1 DALADGEGKE
11 EAEKEG
17 DSSSWMPR
25 CDLPGAEEILKLTAT
40 ISELQSRCLWSVELD
55 HVVRLLVL
63 AIILLRDRIISVFAI
78 NARSSDALT
87 REGSLGRAGLAL
99 RYAKVIN
106 LAEKLMK
113 YPFMAAGST
122 RRAVRPPDLHDQERR
137 CNASADALASLPRP
151 TPSPLPPIAVSPS
164 TRDELYGLLTSPC
177 GYPSFS
183 FSPCFPS
190 CTSYSC
196 LSPSRDELYGL
207 LTYSTKKD
215 LALRL
220 SRPVTSSKSKET
232 KAEETTS
239 PQTSKGA
246 GKNAEKGKDGEEDE
260 EDDDDDGFTWLKKP
274 SPLNDPRCLGGKGGG
289 GNGGEEEE
297 DEDMEEWERRMRK
310 ALSLL
315 PLLAQHT
322 IAWNDAITVKPSSN
336 RKATRLLRVQVRRY
350 SLIVSF
356 LSHCFVSAFSLSLT
370 HTHPPIAP
378 CFAPSLSRPLSW
390 SLGRPEV
397 YTVALPSNPNP
408 NPSPPP
414 LPRPPPHA
422 PRTLYHTQKAGGD
435 ELLNALVWKGVPVQS
450 PPTHP
455 PRPTVPT
462 PLPCPPDAVPRAE
475 VIDASLLDALEGV
488 SRLVASDASNL
499 TQLNSRKMEAMAAE
513 ARKKL
518 DKTSA
523 DSKKPRVVM
532 ISGIFK
538 PKRAAAGIVHGAP
551 LPMVFE
557 PATEVGKVTEKGKAP
572 ELSPRGAVPLSPT
585 GASAA
590 EPAASFL
597 VKSGSVS
604 APRSV
609 SPAPAPAAAAA
620 AAAAAA
626 GAASA
631 RTRFPTS
638 ASVSVAG
645 SSASPYRSSDLSQKA
660 LRPLP
665 ALPAAAD
672 ASTPGQTAA
681 LPSPSLLAQSLL
693 STSSLPSSQLSS
705 LEAVPPPPPPP
716 SATLPTTPPDSLGSP
731 KSPLKPRPP
740 SQPPVRPPFRGSAA
754 NSVDLSVGGDNPRS
768 PRGVVRAAAEAS
780 GGSAG
785 AGNLDG
791 PPRSPRA
798 YVHFADPPAGLGG
811 ECSGSSSSGSG
822 DRAEAAAVGGF
833 REGATRDGSSSPAS
847 PHGLSRLSPSTPP
860 NSNTTDSSHANRP
873 VSPLGQSH
881 RSTPSITIIPPSHS
895 RVSSTFRAPV
905 PPALLSPTCVIYDA
919 TPKSP
924 APVASLQRLNAR
936 KETRD
941 EPFVTTEGLLA
952 QAQAQAEAETLK
964 AQALKAQAMQAQAEV
979 VKAHALK
986 VKALKAQAQAVK
998 AQAEADGDVQAQA
1011 VPQLQAQVSFSLDR
1025 SIGQDSQSA
1034 STESPK
1040 TRPAAAP
1047 ASAASAAAASAAAS
1061 THLLL
1066 SASPSAPLAVS
1077 QPTSSS
1083 SPRPSTA
1090 PSSSS
1095 RPTTPSSRPTTPS
1108 SRPTTPPLKTSLPF
1122 LLGTSSR
1129 PTTPPMLGT
1138 SSSVSSGSIMSSR
1151 PSDAVTCECRTGLGL
1166 RRDRL
1171 RNVWV
1176 ERDDEEDWDGE
1187 GDREGYGEG
1196 DGRSLRDG
1204 AGGGAT
1210 PPRSRRNSISRSIG
1224 GALRV
1229 LQRGMSEQE
1238 RGRHSSLRGSNLSM
1252 SMSSGGSGGAGSFG
1266 GRGSLRGGQGSG
1278 LGGGGGGGVGG
1289 GGSDGSGDGGSG
1301 GGVGSSATGGGTSG
1315 SGGAAGGRAISAA
1328 PAAAG
1333 ASDVVNAAAGGNA
1346 SGTVSAAAGGNASG
1360 AVSAAAAGTASG
1372 AGRVTAA
1379 GAMSAGP
1386 SGGSGGPA
1394 ASGFRSRS
1402 VSSDGSVVN
1411 AGKNSAGGVGS
1422 GAGGNHGVGSTGGGS
1437 TSSATSSNLHY
1448 HYGNVSASGSTDS
1461 RIPFGFERPLPVVK
1475 RPSSSGGRRPT
1486 SSGGRN
1492 GEALPKASPKE
1503 IGDSDGDQ
1511 PAELQRASTR
1521 G

>member
-1 DALADGEGKE
+1 MPRHRRIVILSPQPPPHQPHSALSPGSPLLSFAPLPPLSPLPPPPPHSPSPTSRTSVTHPLLEDKAEDKAVLTYVCPDPAHLWTLAGLELMEVLEKMGERVAAMGLKCGERRLHQLANVFGEMRHPETVFSHFRLDAHEQETLFCFMQEEVEKLGDVRNCMERLNTLRSLLRKKKPAPATSLLSELQAASADALADGEGKE
-11 EAEKEG
+11 EAEKDG

-55 HVVRLLVL
+55 HAVRLLVL

-122 RRAVRPPDLHDQERR
+122 RWVRGRAVWPADLQHQEGPRLTAIP
-137 CNASADALASLPRP
+137 ASASPFLR
-151 TPSPLPPIAVSPS
+151 SPLSQI
-164 TRDELYGLLTSPC
+164 PC
-177 GYPSFS
+177 LPL
-183 FSPCFPS
+183 P
-190 CTSYSC
+190 
-196 LSPSRDELYGL
+196 RDELYGL

-220 SRPVTSSKSKET
+220 SRPVTSSKSKDAKT
-232 KAEETTS
+232 EES
-239 PQTSKGA
+239 GDSQTRKGA
-246 GKNAEKGKDGEEDE
+246 DKKGENGKDGDEDE
-260 EDDDDDGFTWLKKP
+260 DEDDDDDGFTWLKKP
-274 SPLNDPRCLGGKGGG
+274 SPLNDPRGLGGKGGAG
-289 GNGGEEEE
+289 KGGEGDEE

-336 RKATRLLRVQVRRY
+336 RKATRLLRVQT
-350 SLIVSF
+350 LF
-356 LSHCFVSAFSLSLT
+356 
-370 HTHPPIAP
+370 
-378 CFAPSLSRPLSW
+378 
-390 SLGRPEV
+390 
-397 YTVALPSNPNP
+397 
-408 NPSPPP
+408 
-414 LPRPPPHA
+414 HA
-422 PRTLYHTQKAGGD
+422 QKA
-435 ELLNALVWKGVPVQS
+435 
-450 PPTHP
+450 
-455 PRPTVPT
+455 
-462 PLPCPPDAVPRAE
+462 

-523 DSKKPRVVM
+523 DSKKPRAVM

-604 APRSV
+604 APRSA
-609 SPAPAPAAAAA
+609 SPASSAAAAA
-620 AAAAAA
+620 AN
-626 GAASA
+626 SA
-631 RTRFPTS
+631 WTRFPTS

-645 SSASPYRSSDLSQKA
+645 SSAAPFRSSDLNQRA
-660 LRPLP
+660 PRPLP

-672 ASTPGQTAA
+672 SSTPGQTTA

-693 STSSLPSSQLSS
+693 STSSLPSSQISS
-705 LEAVPPPPPPP
+705 LVEATPSLSPPP
-716 SATLPTTPPDSLGSP
+716 SATPHTPPPPEALDSP

-754 NSVDLSVGGDNPRS
+754 NSADLSGGGDNP
-768 PRGVVRAAAEAS
+768 
-780 GGSAG
+780 
-785 AGNLDG
+785 
-791 PPRSPRA
+791 
-798 YVHFADPPAGLGG
+798 
-811 ECSGSSSSGSG
+811 
-822 DRAEAAAVGGF
+822 
-833 REGATRDGSSSPAS
+833 
-847 PHGLSRLSPSTPP
+847 
-860 NSNTTDSSHANRP
+860 
-873 VSPLGQSH
+873 
-881 RSTPSITIIPPSHS
+881 
-895 RVSSTFRAPV
+895 
-905 PPALLSPTCVIYDA
+905 
-919 TPKSP
+919 
-924 APVASLQRLNAR
+924 
-936 KETRD
+936 
-941 EPFVTTEGLLA
+941 
-952 QAQAQAEAETLK
+952 
-964 AQALKAQAMQAQAEV
+964 
-979 VKAHALK
+979 
-986 VKALKAQAQAVK
+986 
-998 AQAEADGDVQAQA
+998 
-1011 VPQLQAQVSFSLDR
+1011 R

-1034 STESPK
+1034 SSESPK
-1040 TRPAAAP
+1040 TRPATAP
-1047 ASAASAAAASAAAS
+1047 ASAAAAASMNPP
-1061 THLLL
+1061 L
-1066 SASPSAPLAVS
+1066 SASPSAPLPVS
-1077 QPTSSS
+1077 QHTSSS

-1108 SRPTTPPLKTSLPF
+1108 SRPTTPPLRTSLPF
-1122 LLGTSSR
+1122 LLGSSSR
-1129 PTTPPMLGT
+1129 PTTPPMLGS
-1138 SSSVSSGSIMSSR
+1138 SSSVSSGSVMSTR

-1171 RNVWV
+1171 RNVWI
-1176 ERDDEEDWDGE
+1176 ERDDDDDGEWDGE
-1187 GDREGYGEG
+1187 RDREGDGEG

-1278 LGGGGGGGVGG
+1278 SGGGGGGGGRGG
-1289 GGSDGSGDGGSG
+1289 GIVVGDSELVRFKSTTMAAAMMNVAAEMAVRPSAPTGAVVAATRS
-1301 GGVGSSATGGGTSG
+1301 GSSARVATPVLPPLKPQKPLSHRQASVQHSPERVQLASMPEQEPSEMGDMARWRLVFSALFHANGLAEEAVEIPRSGLAGISGRSETEEIPGYFSAERESLQGTHHVRDGGLLPLVSMTGEETRMDAEQVNGIKFPHQHVLGVATSDPPGSTQLQTNLEPKKDSELRDDYYVNVGYAIRTLREELPTLFYRDMTYDIYREDITFQDPMNTFKGVDNYRLIFKALRFHGKIFFKALCVDVLRVWQPNERTIQIRWSVRGIPRLPWEAHGRFDGTSEYKLDS
-1315 SGGAAGGRAISAA
+1315 SGKIYSHKVDNIVM
-1328 PAAAG
+1328 
-1333 ASDVVNAAAGGNA
+1333 SDPPKYQPL
-1346 SGTVSAAAGGNASG
+1346 TVMELLRLSG
-1360 AVSAAAAGTASG
+1360 AQTTPTISCSCRASQSVSSP
-1372 AGRVTAA
+1372 V
-1379 GAMSAGP
+1379 SP
-1386 SGGSGGPA
+1386 LEGSGGPGLLSFQQLLAEGAVFLAVVSRFTWIRFYCALSGTLALQKRRGGGEGEEELA
-1394 ASGFRSRS
+1394 AS
-1402 VSSDGSVVN
+1402 
-1411 AGKNSAGGVGS
+1411 S
-1422 GAGGNHGVGSTGGGS
+1422 G
-1437 TSSATSSNLHY
+1437 
-1448 HYGNVSASGSTDS
+1448 
-1461 RIPFGFERPLPVVK
+1461 
-1475 RPSSSGGRRPT
+1475 
-1486 SSGGRN
+1486 
-1492 GEALPKASPKE
+1492 
-1503 IGDSDGDQ
+1503 
-1511 PAELQRASTR
+1511 
-1521 G
+1521 